1 MRMGKAIDDCRIYE
15 LTVAVGITCV
25 AGLQIVAASRKGR
38 VALKGL
44 GIGAVKHKL
53 NLIGMLKDYLGITDE
68 TVLRG
73 ERDPVDTSRQLTGA
87 VSLNSHIEAPLME
100 GINQGLVSKERR
112 LTAGKDNHERV

>member
-25 AGLQIVAASRKGR
+25 AGLQIVAAGRKGR
-38 VALKGL
+38 IALKSL

-73 ERDPVDTSRQLTGA
+73 ERDPVATSRQWTGA
-87 VSLNSHIEAPLME
+87 VSLNGHIEAPLME
-100 GINQGLVSKERR
+100 GINQGLVSIERR
-112 LTAGKDNHERV
+112 LTAGEDDHEIF